1 MLEKETSENDAFLLW
16 HLPNWLLERW
26 HLHIHFLVW
35 TYLPTPFQTLFM
47 FTPYPLTE
55 NWSETLNI
63 HYKLF
68 FSMLLVFK
76 IMCISRH
83 LFLAVNLTVTLQV
96 CTTSL
101 SCTKISMLYTR
112 ANPPKPIKSMNCPIL
127 GKKKKKRHI
136 SRNWNI
142 FMAKNLKKEN
152 KVGHST
158 TTNIA
163 SED

>member
-1 MLEKETSENDAFLLW
+1 
-16 HLPNWLLERW
+16 
-26 HLHIHFLVW
+26 
-35 TYLPTPFQTLFM
+35 M

-96 CTTSL
+96 CMTSL

-127 GKKKKKRHI
+127 GKKKKKGI
-136 SRNWNI
+136 LVEIEI
-142 FMAKNLKKEN
+142 FLWLKILKK
-152 KVGHST
+152 KIKLAT
-158 TTNIA
+158 LPQQT
-163 SED
+163 

>member
-1 MLEKETSENDAFLLW
+1 MTSAKLVARKIAPAHSFLSLN
-16 HLPNWLLERW
+16 LFANSIPNS
-26 HLHIHFLVW
+26 IHVHS
-35 TYLPTPFQTLFM
+35 
-47 FTPYPLTE
+47 YPLTE

-112 ANPPKPIKSMNCPIL
+112 ANPPKPVKSMNCPIF
-127 GKKKKKRHI
+127 GEKKKKKKGI
-136 SRNWNI
+136 LVEIEI
-142 FMAKNLKKEN
+142 FLWLKILKK
-152 KVGHST
+152 KIKLAT
-158 TTNIA
+158 LPQQT
-163 SED
+163 

>member
-16 HLPNWLLERW
+16 HLPNWLLERQ

-35 TYLPTPFQTLFM
+35 TYLLTPFQTLFM

-96 CTTSL
+96 CMTSL

-127 GKKKKKRHI
+127 GKKKKKGI
-136 SRNWNI
+136 LVEIEI
-142 FMAKNLKKEN
+142 FLWLKILKK
-152 KVGHST
+152 KIKLAT
-158 TTNIA
+158 LPQQT
-163 SED
+163 